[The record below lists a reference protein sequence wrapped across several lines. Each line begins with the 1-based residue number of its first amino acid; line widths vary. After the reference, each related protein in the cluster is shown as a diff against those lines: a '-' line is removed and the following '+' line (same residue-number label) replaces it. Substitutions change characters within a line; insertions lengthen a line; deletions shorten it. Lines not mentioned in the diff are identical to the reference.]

1 MRSIAGRQ
9 SRMQDTDIMRIET
22 VAVHA
27 GHEVDPA
34 TGAVA
39 APIHLSTTFE
49 RDAEGNYP
57 HGYSYGR
64 SANPNRSALES
75 ALASLEGGAEAAAF
89 SSGLAAS
96 SGILQSLA
104 PGDHVIAPTDV
115 YHGMTKLLR
124 EVYLRWGLELSFVDM
139 TRLDEVK
146 KAVREK
152 TKLIWIETPSNP
164 LLKITDIAAVAEVAH
179 AAGAICACDNTWA
192 PIVQRPLDLGCDLV
206 MHSTTKY
213 LGGHSDVT
221 SGAVV
226 AKTSTDFFARVREI
240 QTTCGGVPSPFDSW
254 LVLRGMRSLPWRMRG
269 HCENALKIASWLSDH
284 AQVEAVHYPAL
295 ESHAG
300 HEIAARQMSAFSGM
314 LSFEVRGGREAALAV
329 AAKTKVFIQATSL
342 GGVESLVEHRA
353 SIKGEDPR
361 TPQGLL
367 RLSIGLEHADDLI
380 EDLAQ
385 ALE

>member
-1 MRSIAGRQ
+1 
-9 SRMQDTDIMRIET
+9 MRIET
-22 VAVHA
+22 LAVHA
-27 GHEVDPA
+27 GHEVDSA

-57 HGYSYGR
+57 SGFIYGR
-64 SANPNRSALES
+64 SANPNRQALE
-75 ALASLEGGAEAAAF
+75 AGLAALEGGEEAAAF
-89 SSGLAAS
+89 GSGLAAS
-96 SGILQSLA
+96 SAVLQALT

-124 EVYLRWGLELSFVDM
+124 EVYMRWGLEVSFVDM
-139 TRLDEVK
+139 TMLD
-146 KAVREK
+146 AVREAVRPK

-164 LLKITDIAAVAEVAH
+164 LLKITDIAAVADIAH
-179 AAGAICACDNTWA
+179 AANAICACDNTWA
-192 PIVQRPLDLGCDLV
+192 PIVQRPLELGADLV

-221 SGAVV
+221 GGAIVV
-226 AKTSTDFFARVREI
+226 KTKTDFSERVREI
-240 QTTCGGVPSPFDSW
+240 QTTCGAVPSPFDCW
-254 LVLRGMRSLPWRMRG
+254 LILRGMRSLPWRMRA
-269 HCENALKIASWLSDH
+269 HSENALTVATWLADH
-284 AQVEAVHYPAL
+284 QRVDAVHYPGLA
-295 ESHAG
+295 SDAG
-300 HEIAARQMSAFSGM
+300 HEIAALQMNAFSGM
-314 LSFEVRGGREAALAV
+314 LSFEVHGGKEAALGV
-329 AAKTKVFIQATSL
+329 AAKTQLFVRATSL
-342 GGVESLVEHRA
+342 GGVESLIEHRA

-367 RLSIGLEHADDLI
+367 RLSIGLEHPDDLI

>member
-1 MRSIAGRQ
+1 MKPDRK
-9 SRMQDTDIMRIET
+9 TRIET
-22 VAVHA
+22 LAVHA
-27 GHEVDPA
+27 GHEVDAA

-39 APIHLSTTFE
+39 TPIHMATTFQ
-49 RDAEGNYP
+49 RDAEGGYP
-57 HGYSYGR
+57 HGYIYGR
-64 SANPNRSALES
+64 SGNPTRHALEQ
-75 ALASLEGGAEAAAF
+75 ALAALEDGEDAAAF
-89 SSGLAAS
+89 GSGLAAS
-96 SGILQSLA
+96 SSVLQALA
-104 PGDHVIAPTDV
+104 AGDHVIAPTDV

-124 EVYLRWGLELSFVDM
+124 EVYLRWGLEVSFVDM
-139 TRLDEVK
+139 TKLDEVK
-146 KAVREK
+146 NAIRPG

-164 LLKITDIAAVAEVAH
+164 LLKITDIAAAAEIAH

-221 SGAVV
+221 GGAII
-226 AKTSTDFFARVREI
+226 ARAASDFFERVREI
-240 QTTCGGVPSPFDSW
+240 QTTCGGVPSPFDCW
-254 LVLRGMRSLPWRMRG
+254 LILRGMRSLPWRMRG
-269 HCENALKIASWLSDH
+269 HCENALKLASWLADH
-284 AQVEAVHYPAL
+284 ARVEAVHYPAL
-295 ESHAG
+295 ESHPG

-329 AAKTKVFIQATSL
+329 AAKTKIFIQATSL
-342 GGVESLVEHRA
+342 GGVESLIEHRA

-367 RLSIGLEHADDLI
+367 RVSVGLEHADDLI
-380 EDLAQ
+380 EDLAR

>member
-1 MRSIAGRQ
+1 
-9 SRMQDTDIMRIET
+9 MRIET
-22 VAVHA
+22 LAVHA

-49 RDAEGNYP
+49 REPDGGYA
-57 HGYSYGR
+57 HGYIYGR
-64 SANPNRSALES
+64 SANPNRHALEEG
-75 ALASLEGGAEAAAF
+75 LAALEGGEDAAAF
-89 SSGLAAS
+89 GSGLAAS
-96 SGILQSLA
+96 SAILQALA
-104 PGDHVIAPTDV
+104 PGDQVVAPTDV

-124 EVYLRWGLELSFVDM
+124 DVYMRWGLEVSFVDM
-139 TRLDEVK
+139 TRLDS
-146 KAVREK
+146 VREAVGPK
-152 TKLIWIETPSNP
+152 TKLIWVETPSNP
-164 LLKITDIAAVAEVAH
+164 LLKITDVAAVAEIAH
-179 AAGAICACDNTWA
+179 EAGAICGCDNTWA
-192 PIVQRPLDLGCDLV
+192 PVVQRPIDLGADLV

-221 SGAVV
+221 GGAVI
-226 AKTSTDFFARVREI
+226 AKTKTNFFERVREI
-240 QTTCGGVPSPFDSW
+240 QTTCGAVPSPFDCW
-254 LVLRGMRSLPWRMRG
+254 LILRGIRSLPWRMRA
-269 HCENALKIASWLSDH
+269 HSENAFKVAEWLVDH
-284 AQVEAVHYPAL
+284 PRVEAVHYPGVAR
-295 ESHAG
+295 HAG

-314 LSFEVRGGREAALAV
+314 LSFEVRGGRDEAMRA
-329 AAKTKVFIQATSL
+329 AAKTKFFARATSL

-367 RLSIGLEHADDLI
+367 RLSIGLEHPDDLI